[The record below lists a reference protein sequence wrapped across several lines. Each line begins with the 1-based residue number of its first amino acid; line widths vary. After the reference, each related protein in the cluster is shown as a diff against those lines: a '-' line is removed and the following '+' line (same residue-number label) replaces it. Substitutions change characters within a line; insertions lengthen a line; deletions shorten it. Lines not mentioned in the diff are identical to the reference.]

1 MIITV
6 TLNPALD
13 KTLTLPG
20 FAVNTVN
27 RVQNIRK
34 DKNFEITDRIVVNMA
49 CAKNIAEAVADFND
63 YIARQVLAD
72 SINLVDSLDGHDGV
86 IALDLDDDKVFVTVE
101 KA

>member
-1 MIITV
+1 M
-6 TLNPALD
+6 
-13 KTLTLPG
+13 
-20 FAVNTVN
+20 
-27 RVQNIRK
+27 QNIRK

>member
-1 MIITV
+1 M
-6 TLNPALD
+6 
-13 KTLTLPG
+13 
-20 FAVNTVN
+20 
-27 RVQNIRK
+27 
-34 DKNFEITDRIVVNMA
+34 
-49 CAKNIAEAVADFND
+49 ADFND

>member
-1 MIITV
+1 MALDITV
-6 TLNPALD
+6 TDELKREGIAREI
-13 KTLTLPG
+13 
-20 FAVNTVN
+20 VN